1 MKKKALFATSNY
13 WNSPFQVGTHH
24 IAKELVR
31 KGWEIAYISAPISP
45 IHRMF
50 SPTKEFYDRYEI
62 YKKGGETFEDGKVWS
77 YVPGALLTPNNKPI
91 LRSEIIYNH
100 WNKLGYPNMKK
111 LIELKDFRE
120 VDLLYFDN
128 GLQNYLL
135 DFISYKKSVFRMADK
150 NSGFSNSTKA
160 LEKAETKLSRSVD
173 QVLYTAHTLEDH
185 VNSLKPKDTLYFPNG
200 VNLAHFLEK
209 KEQPIEYKYIDK
221 PIVVYVGAIEE
232 WFDFNLFNE
241 MAKRMP
247 DFAFVVIGPDKLAKQ
262 YINEIENVHILGR
275 RSYDQLPAY
284 LQYAN
289 VGIIP
294 FNVKEYAHL
303 LDYVNPLKLY
313 EYMVSGIPVVSSK
326 WKELELINSPAQL
339 AENLNQFIDAIKEA
353 VRDTDKEK
361 YISFAKQHSWTSRVD
376 NLLAEVLE

>member
-62 YKKGGETFEDGKVWS
+62 YKKGGETFENGKVWS

-100 WNKLGYPNMKK
+100 WSKLGYPNMKK
-111 LIELKDFRE
+111 LIELKGFRE

-160 LEKAETKLSRSVD
+160 LEKAETKLSQSVD
-173 QVLYTAHTLEDH
+173 RVLYTAHTLENH

-209 KEQPIEYKYIDK
+209 KEQPVEYKSIDK
-221 PIVVYVGAIEE
+221 PIIVYVGAIEE

-262 YINEIENVHILGR
+262 HINEIENVHILGR

-284 LQYAN
+284 LQHAN

-294 FNVKEYAHL
+294 FNVKEYAGL

-339 AENLNQFIDAIKEA
+339 AENLDQFIDAIKEA
-353 VRDTDKEK
+353 ARDMDKEK

>member
-100 WNKLGYPNMKK
+100 WNKLGYPNIKK
-111 LIELKDFRE
+111 LIELKNFRE

-135 DFISYKKSVFRMADK
+135 DFINYKKSVFRMADK

-160 LEKAETKLSRSVD
+160 LEKAETKLSQSVD
-173 QVLYTAHTLEDH
+173 RVLYTAHTLEDH
-185 VNSLKPKDTLYFPNG
+185 VNGLKPKDTLYFPNG

-209 KEQPIEYKYIDK
+209 KEQPVEYKSIDK

-241 MAKRMP
+241 MAKRMS

-262 YINEIENVHILGR
+262 HIKEIENVHILGR

-294 FNVKEYAHL
+294 FNVKEYARL

-339 AENLNQFIDAIKEA
+339 AENLDQFIEAIKEA

-376 NLLAEVLE
+376 NLLVEVLE

>member
-50 SPTKEFYDRYEI
+50 SPTKEFYDRYDI

-100 WNKLGYPNMKK
+100 WNKLGYPNIKK

-160 LEKAETKLSRSVD
+160 LEKAETKLSQSVD
-173 QVLYTAHTLEDH
+173 RVLYTAHTLEDH

-209 KEQPIEYKYIDK
+209 KEQPVEYKSIDK
-221 PIVVYVGAIEE
+221 PIIVYVGAIEE

-241 MAKRMP
+241 MVKRMS

-284 LQYAN
+284 LQHAN

-339 AENLNQFIDAIKEA
+339 AENLDQFIDAIKEVA
-353 VRDTDKEK
+353 RDMDKEK

>member
-100 WNKLGYPNMKK
+100 WNKLGYPNIKK
-111 LIELKDFRE
+111 LIELKNFRE

-135 DFISYKKSVFRMADK
+135 DFINCKKSVFRMADK

-160 LEKAETKLSRSVD
+160 LEKAETKLSQSVD
-173 QVLYTAHTLEDH
+173 LVLYTAHTLEDH
-185 VNSLKPKDTLYFPNG
+185 VNGLKPKDTLYFPNG

-209 KEQPIEYKYIDK
+209 KEQPVEYKSIDK

-241 MAKRMP
+241 MAKRMS

-262 YINEIENVHILGR
+262 HINEIENVHILGR

-326 WKELELINSPAQL
+326 WKELDLIDSPAQL
-339 AENLNQFIDAIKEA
+339 AENLDQFIEAIKEA

-361 YISFAKQHSWTSRVD
+361 YISFAKQHSWTSRID

>member
-1 MKKKALFATSNY
+1 
-13 WNSPFQVGTHH
+13 
-24 IAKELVR
+24 
-31 KGWEIAYISAPISP
+31 
-45 IHRMF
+45 
-50 SPTKEFYDRYEI
+50 
-62 YKKGGETFEDGKVWS
+62 
-77 YVPGALLTPNNKPI
+77 
-91 LRSEIIYNH
+91 
-100 WNKLGYPNMKK
+100 
-111 LIELKDFRE
+111 
-120 VDLLYFDN
+120 
-128 GLQNYLL
+128 
-135 DFISYKKSVFRMADK
+135 MADK

-160 LEKAETKLSRSVD
+160 LEKAETKLSQSVD
-173 QVLYTAHTLEDH
+173 RVLYTAHTLEDH
-185 VNSLKPKDTLYFPNG
+185 VNGLKPKDTLYFPNG

-209 KEQPIEYKYIDK
+209 KEQPVEYKSIDK

-241 MAKRMP
+241 MAKKMP

-262 YINEIENVHILGR
+262 HINEIENVHILGR

-294 FNVKEYAHL
+294 FNVKEYSHL

-339 AENLNQFIDAIKEA
+339 AENLDQFIEAIKEA

-361 YISFAKQHSWTSRVD
+361 YINFAKQHSWTSRVD

>member
-45 IHRMF
+45 IHRIF
-50 SPTKEFYDRYEI
+50 SPTKEFYDRYDI

-91 LRSEIIYNH
+91 LRSEFIYNN
-100 WNKLGYPNMKK
+100 WNKFSYPNIKK
-111 LIELKDFRE
+111 LIELKNFRE

-150 NSGFSNSTKA
+150 NSGFSNSTNA
-160 LEKAETKLSRSVD
+160 LENAETKLSQSVD
-173 QVLYTAHTLEDH
+173 RVLYTAHTLEEH
-185 VNSLKPKDTLYFPNG
+185 VNSLEPKDTLYFPNG
-200 VNLAHFLEK
+200 VNLAHFLGG
-209 KEQPIEYKYIDK
+209 KEQPIEYKSINK
-221 PIVVYVGAIEE
+221 PIAVYVGAIEE

-247 DFAFVVIGPDKLAKQ
+247 DIAFVVIGPDKLAKQ
-262 YINEIENVHILGR
+262 HINEIENVHILGR

-294 FNVKEYAHL
+294 FNAKEYAHL

-339 AENLNQFIDAIKEA
+339 AENSDQFIDAIKEA
-353 VRDTDKEK
+353 VKDTDKEK

>member
-50 SPTKEFYDRYEI
+50 SPTKEFYDRYDI

-100 WNKLGYPNMKK
+100 WNKLGYPNIKK

-160 LEKAETKLSRSVD
+160 LEKAETKLSQSVD
-173 QVLYTAHTLEDH
+173 RVLYTAHTLEDH

-209 KEQPIEYKYIDK
+209 KEQPVEYKSINK
-221 PIVVYVGAIEE
+221 PIIVYVGAIEE

-241 MAKRMP
+241 MVKRMP

-262 YINEIENVHILGR
+262 HINEIENVHILGR

-284 LQYAN
+284 LQHAN

-339 AENLNQFIDAIKEA
+339 AENLDQFIEAIKEVA
-353 VRDTDKEK
+353 RDMDKEK

>member
-62 YKKGGETFEDGKVWS
+62 YKKGGETFENGKVWS

-100 WNKLGYPNMKK
+100 WSKLGYPNMKK
-111 LIELKDFRE
+111 LIELKGFRE

-160 LEKAETKLSRSVD
+160 LEKAETKLSQSVD
-173 QVLYTAHTLEDH
+173 RVLYTAHTLENH

-209 KEQPIEYKYIDK
+209 KEQPVEYKSIDK
-221 PIVVYVGAIEE
+221 PIIVYVGAIEE

>member
-62 YKKGGETFEDGKVWS
+62 YKKGGEIFEDGKVWS

-100 WNKLGYPNMKK
+100 WNKLGYPNIKK

-160 LEKAETKLSRSVD
+160 LEKAETKLSQSVD
-173 QVLYTAHTLEDH
+173 RVLYTAHTLENH

-209 KEQPIEYKYIDK
+209 KEQPVEYKSIDK
-221 PIVVYVGAIEE
+221 PIIVYVGAIEE

>member
-100 WNKLGYPNMKK
+100 WNKLGYPNIKR
-111 LIELKDFRE
+111 LIELKNFKE

-160 LEKAETKLSRSVD
+160 LEKAETKLSQSVD
-173 QVLYTAHTLEDH
+173 RVLYTAHTLEDH

-209 KEQPIEYKYIDK
+209 KEQPVEYKSIDK
-221 PIVVYVGAIEE
+221 PIIVYVGAIEE

-339 AENLNQFIDAIKEA
+339 AENLDQFIDAIKEA
-353 VRDTDKEK
+353 ARDMDKEK

>member
-62 YKKGGETFEDGKVWS
+62 YKRGGETFEDGKVWS

-100 WNKLGYPNMKK
+100 WNKLGYPNIKK

-160 LEKAETKLSRSVD
+160 LEKAETKLSQSVD
-173 QVLYTAHTLEDH
+173 RVLYTAHTLEDH

-209 KEQPIEYKYIDK
+209 KEQPVEYKSIDK
-221 PIVVYVGAIEE
+221 PIIVYVGAIEE

-284 LQYAN
+284 LQHAN

-294 FNVKEYAHL
+294 FNVTEYASL

-339 AENLNQFIDAIKEA
+339 AENLDQFIDAIKEA
-353 VRDTDKEK
+353 ARDMDKEK

>member
-24 IAKELVR
+24 IARELVR

-45 IHRMF
+45 IHRIF
-50 SPTKEFYDRYEI
+50 SPTKEFYDRYDI

-91 LRSEIIYNH
+91 LRSEFIYNN
-100 WNKLGYPNMKK
+100 WNKFAYPNIKK
-111 LIELKDFRE
+111 LIEYKDFRE

-150 NSGFSNSTKA
+150 NSGFSNSTNA
-160 LEKAETKLSRSVD
+160 LENAETKLSQSVD
-173 QVLYTAHTLEDH
+173 RVLYTAHTLEKH

-209 KEQPIEYKYIDK
+209 KEQPIEYKSINK

-247 DFAFVVIGPDKLAKQ
+247 DIAFVVIGPDKLAKQ
-262 YINEIENVHILGR
+262 HINKIENVHILGR

-326 WKELELINSPAQL
+326 WKELELINSPAKL
-339 AENLNQFIDAIKEA
+339 AENSNQFIDAIKEA
-353 VRDTDKEK
+353 VKDTDKEK

>member
-50 SPTKEFYDRYEI
+50 SPTKEFYDRYDI

-100 WNKLGYPNMKK
+100 WNKLGYPNIKK

-160 LEKAETKLSRSVD
+160 LEKAETKLSQSVD
-173 QVLYTAHTLEDH
+173 RVLYTAHTLEDH

-209 KEQPIEYKYIDK
+209 KEQPVEYKSIDK
-221 PIVVYVGAIEE
+221 PIIVYVGAIEE

-241 MAKRMP
+241 MAKRMS

-284 LQYAN
+284 LQHAN

-339 AENLNQFIDAIKEA
+339 AENLDQFIDAIKEVA
-353 VRDTDKEK
+353 RDMDKEK

>member
-1 MKKKALFATSNY
+1 M
-13 WNSPFQVGTHH
+13 
-24 IAKELVR
+24 R

-62 YKKGGETFEDGKVWS
+62 YKKGGETFEGGKVWS

-100 WNKLGYPNMKK
+100 WDKLGYPNIKK
-111 LIELKDFRE
+111 LIELKNFRE

-135 DFISYKKSVFRMADK
+135 DFINYKKSVFRMADK

-160 LEKAETKLSRSVD
+160 LEKAETKLSQSVD
-173 QVLYTAHTLEDH
+173 RVLYTAHTLEDH
-185 VNSLKPKDTLYFPNG
+185 VNGLKPKDTLYFPNG

-209 KEQPIEYKYIDK
+209 KEQPVEYKSIDK

-241 MAKRMP
+241 MAKRMS

-262 YINEIENVHILGR
+262 HINEIENVHILGR

-339 AENLNQFIDAIKEA
+339 AENLDQFIEAIKEA

-376 NLLAEVLE
+376 NLLVEVLE

>member
-62 YKKGGETFEDGKVWS
+62 YKKGGETFENGKVWS
-77 YVPGALLTPNNKPI
+77 YIPGALLTPNNKPI

-100 WNKLGYPNMKK
+100 WSKLGYPNMKK
-111 LIELKDFRE
+111 LIELKGFRE

-160 LEKAETKLSRSVD
+160 LEKAETKLSQSVD
-173 QVLYTAHTLEDH
+173 RVLYTAHTLENH

-209 KEQPIEYKYIDK
+209 KEQPVEYKSIDK
-221 PIVVYVGAIEE
+221 PIIVYVGAIEE

-262 YINEIENVHILGR
+262 HINEIENVHILGR

-284 LQYAN
+284 LQHAN

-294 FNVKEYAHL
+294 FNVKEYASL

-339 AENLNQFIDAIKEA
+339 AENLDQFIDAIKEA
-353 VRDTDKEK
+353 ARDMDKEK

>member
-100 WNKLGYPNMKK
+100 WDKLGYPNIKK
-111 LIELKDFRE
+111 LIELKNFRE

-135 DFISYKKSVFRMADK
+135 DFINYKKSVFRMADK

-160 LEKAETKLSRSVD
+160 LEKAETKLSQSVD
-173 QVLYTAHTLEDH
+173 RVLYTAHTLEDH
-185 VNSLKPKDTLYFPNG
+185 VNGLKPKDTLYFPNG

-209 KEQPIEYKYIDK
+209 KEQPVEYKSIDK

-241 MAKRMP
+241 MAKRMS

-262 YINEIENVHILGR
+262 HINEIENVHILGR

-339 AENLNQFIDAIKEA
+339 AENLDQFIEAIKEA

-376 NLLAEVLE
+376 NLLVEVLE

>member
-100 WNKLGYPNMKK
+100 WNKLGYPNIKK
-111 LIELKDFRE
+111 LIELKNFRE

-135 DFISYKKSVFRMADK
+135 DFINYKKSVFRMADK

-160 LEKAETKLSRSVD
+160 LEKAETKLSQSVD
-173 QVLYTAHTLEDH
+173 RVLYTAHTLEDH
-185 VNSLKPKDTLYFPNG
+185 VNGLKPKDTLYFPNG

-209 KEQPIEYKYIDK
+209 KEQPVEYKSIDK

-241 MAKRMP
+241 MAKRMS

-262 YINEIENVHILGR
+262 HINEIENVHILGR

-339 AENLNQFIDAIKEA
+339 AENLDQFIEAIKEA

-376 NLLAEVLE
+376 NLLVEVLE

>member
-100 WNKLGYPNMKK
+100 WNKLGYPNIKK
-111 LIELKDFRE
+111 LIELKGFRE

-150 NSGFSNSTKA
+150 NSGFSNGTKA
-160 LEKAETKLSRSVD
+160 LEKAETKLSQSVD
-173 QVLYTAHTLEDH
+173 RVLYTAHTLEDH

-209 KEQPIEYKYIDK
+209 KEQPVEYKSIDK
-221 PIVVYVGAIEE
+221 PIIVYVGAIEE

-284 LQYAN
+284 LQHAN

-339 AENLNQFIDAIKEA
+339 AENLDQFIDAIKEVA
-353 VRDTDKEK
+353 RDMDKEK

>member
-24 IAKELVR
+24 IARELVR

-45 IHRMF
+45 IHRIF
-50 SPTKEFYDRYEI
+50 SPTKEFYDRYDI

-91 LRSEIIYNH
+91 LRSEFIYNN
-100 WNKLGYPNMKK
+100 WNKFAYPNIKK
-111 LIELKDFRE
+111 LIEYKNFRE

-150 NSGFSNSTKA
+150 NSGFSNSTNA
-160 LEKAETKLSRSVD
+160 LENAETKLSQSVD
-173 QVLYTAHTLEDH
+173 RVLYTAHTLEEH

-209 KEQPIEYKYIDK
+209 KEQPIEYKSINK

-247 DFAFVVIGPDKLAKQ
+247 DIAFVVIGPDKLAKQ
-262 YINEIENVHILGR
+262 HINKIENVHILGR

-326 WKELELINSPAQL
+326 WKELELINSPAKL
-339 AENLNQFIDAIKEA
+339 AENSNQFIDAIKEA
-353 VRDTDKEK
+353 VKDTDKEK

>member
-62 YKKGGETFEDGKVWS
+62 YKKGGETFEDGKIWS

-100 WNKLGYPNMKK
+100 WNKLGYPNIKK
-111 LIELKDFRE
+111 LIELKNFRE

-135 DFISYKKSVFRMADK
+135 DFINYKKSVFRMADK

-160 LEKAETKLSRSVD
+160 LEKAETKLSQSVD
-173 QVLYTAHTLEDH
+173 RVLYTAHTLEDH
-185 VNSLKPKDTLYFPNG
+185 VNGLKPKDTLYFPNG

-209 KEQPIEYKYIDK
+209 KEQPVEYKSIDK

-241 MAKRMP
+241 MAKKMP

-262 YINEIENVHILGR
+262 HINEIENVHILGR

-294 FNVKEYAHL
+294 FNVKEHSHL

-339 AENLNQFIDAIKEA
+339 AENLDQFIEAIKEA

-361 YISFAKQHSWTSRVD
+361 YINFAKQHSWTSRVD